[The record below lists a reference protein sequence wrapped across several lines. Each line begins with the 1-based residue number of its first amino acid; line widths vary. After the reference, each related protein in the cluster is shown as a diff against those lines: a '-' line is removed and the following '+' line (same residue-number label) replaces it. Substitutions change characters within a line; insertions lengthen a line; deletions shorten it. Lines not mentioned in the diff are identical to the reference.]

1 MNNRPGYYS
10 SIYSIVSDNYQS
22 HLMLSEE
29 VLKSR
34 VRMRAGSSAH
44 AHIIVCVCYGI
55 FTQLTSLAENN
66 QDVSNS
72 SHVYVTATFSQS
84 FEFIVT
90 YTWLLLLT
98 S

>member
-1 MNNRPGYYS
+1 MRTGSNAHAHSKRS
-10 SIYSIVSDNYQS
+10 SSY
-22 HLMLSEE
+22 
-29 VLKSR
+29 
-34 VRMRAGSSAH
+34 

-72 SHVYVTATFSQS
+72 SHVYVTMNSKDWLKVA
-84 FEFIVT
+84 VT

>member
-1 MNNRPGYYS
+1 MPTLPG
-10 SIYSIVSDNYQS
+10 
-22 HLMLSEE
+22 EE
-29 VLKSR
+29 QDEHRGIEK
-34 VRMRAGSSAH
+34 SSAH

-72 SHVYVTATFSQS
+72 SYVYVTATFSQS